1 MQKQCNTKNT
11 LDGFLLLLDLLL
23 DGVIL
28 QLEGENSTVTVGD
41 SVEAVGCL
49 VRVEECQLA
58 EHKIAE
64 RTDVV
69 LILQAG
75 DDAVVE
81 VEDVDAGE
89 GGFHKGVEGL
99 VCALI

>member
-11 LDGFLLLLDLLL
+11 LHGFLLLLDLLL

-28 QLEGENSTVTVGD
+28 QLEGEDGTVTLGD
-41 SVEAVGCL
+41 SVEAAGCL
-49 VRVEECQLA
+49 VCVEECQLA

-69 LILQAG
+69 LVLQTG

-89 GGFHKGVEGL
+89 GGFH
-99 VCALI
+99 

>member
-1 MQKQCNTKNT
+1 
-11 LDGFLLLLDLLL
+11 
-23 DGVIL
+23 
-28 QLEGENSTVTVGD
+28 
-41 SVEAVGCL
+41 
-49 VRVEECQLA
+49 
-58 EHKIAE
+58 
-64 RTDVV
+64 V